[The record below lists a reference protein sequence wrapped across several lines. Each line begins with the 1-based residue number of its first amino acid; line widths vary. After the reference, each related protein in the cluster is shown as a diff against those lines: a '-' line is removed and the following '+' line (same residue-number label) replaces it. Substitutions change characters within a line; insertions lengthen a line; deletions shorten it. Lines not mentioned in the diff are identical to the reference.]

1 MSNRQQNTVPGK
13 TNSAIL
19 TEGPSRAA
27 ARAMLRGVG
36 FSKEDLHKPIIGIAN
51 TWTEI
56 GPCNFH
62 LRHIAEAVKQGI
74 REAGGTP
81 MEFNTVT
88 ISDGITMG
96 TEGMKA
102 SLISREV
109 IADSIELVT
118 RGNSFDGLVCIAGCD
133 KNMPAAI
140 MALARLD
147 IPGLMLYGGSIMP
160 GHLQIGPDGKPLAS
174 ASDPSSRPEPQ
185 SAQNPS
191 SRPEPQSALN
201 PSSQPEPQNP
211 LNPSSRPEAQSA
223 GAERPLYFAPAP
235 SQASHQIDIT
245 IQAVFEAIGSHAAG
259 KISDAQLEAVEANAC
274 PGPGACG
281 GQFTANT
288 MAMAGEFL
296 GISPIQ
302 LTGVPAM
309 DRAKHEASREAG
321 RCVMDLVR
329 KGTKPSQILTREA
342 LQNAI
347 TAVCASGG
355 STNAVLHLTAIAHE
369 LGIELTLEDYDRIS
383 ETTPFICDLTPGGQ
397 YVAKD
402 YQDAGGSRVLAKR
415 LLQRGQLHD
424 GLTVTGKTLH
434 EEAQRAE
441 ETPNQRVIREWSNPL
456 KPTGGLVILRGNLAP
471 EGCVVKVAGHERI
484 HHTGPA
490 RVFNSEDDAFHA
502 VEAGEIH
509 PNDILV
515 IRYEG
520 PRGGPGMREMLAVTA
535 AIKGIPELSETVALL
550 TDGRFSGATRG
561 LMAGHVAPEAQLGGP
576 IAAVREGDTITFDI
590 PNRQLTLNIPDE
602 EIAARLKKFQ
612 APEPRYKR
620 GVFAKYANSVS
631 SASQGAVTT

>member
-1 MSNRQQNTVPGK
+1 MSNNVSGK
-13 TNSAIL
+13 TNSNVL
-19 TEGPSRAA
+19 TDGPSRAA

-36 FSKEDLHKPIIGIAN
+36 FTKEDLSKPIIGIAN

-62 LRHIAEAVKQGI
+62 LRQVAEAVKQGI

-109 IADSIELVT
+109 IADSIELVSH
-118 RGNSFDGLVCIAGCD
+118 GNSFDGLVCIAGCD

-147 IPGLMLYGGSIMP
+147 IPGLMLYGGSILP
-160 GHLQIGPDGKPLAS
+160 GHLHIGPDGKPVEA
-174 ASDPSSRPEPQ
+174 PVSSRPDQSDAKGRASIDAPFEPVLQ
-185 SAQNPS
+185 DG
-191 SRPEPQSALN
+191 ELL
-201 PSSQPEPQNP
+201 QPGEKATGPVG
-211 LNPSSRPEAQSA
+211 SK
-223 GAERPLYFAPAP
+223 
-235 SQASHQIDIT
+235 QIDIT

-259 KISDAQLEAVEANAC
+259 RINDAQLEAVEANAC

-309 DRAKHEASREAG
+309 SKDKHEASREAG
-321 RCVMDLVR
+321 RCLMDLVR
-329 KGTKPSQILTREA
+329 KGIRPSQILTAEA
-342 LQNAI
+342 LENAI

-355 STNAVLHLTAIAHE
+355 STNAVLHLIAIAHE
-369 LGIELTLEDYDRIS
+369 LNLPLTMDDFDRIS
-383 ETTPFICDLTPGGQ
+383 EATPFICDLTPGGK
-397 YVAKD
+397 YVALD
-402 YQDAGGSRVLAKR
+402 YQAAGGSRVLAKR
-415 LLQRGQLHD
+415 LLERGQLHN

-434 EEAQRAE
+434 EEAQCAE
-441 ETPNQRVIREWSNPL
+441 ETPDQPVIRPWTNPL
-456 KPTGGLVILRGNLAP
+456 KSTGGLVILKGNLAP

-484 HHTGPA
+484 LHTGVA
-490 RVFNSEDDAFHA
+490 RVFESEDECFHA
-502 VEAGEIH
+502 VEAGKIS
-509 PNDILV
+509 PNDVLV

-520 PRGGPGMREMLAVTA
+520 PKGGPGMREMLAVTA
-535 AIKGIPELSETVALL
+535 AIKGIPELSETVALI

-590 PNRQLTLNIPDE
+590 PNRKLTLNVSAE
-602 EIAARLKKFQ
+602 EIALRLQSFTTPEARY
-612 APEPRYKR
+612 AR
-620 GVFAKYANSVS
+620 GVFAKYANSVG

>member
-1 MSNRQQNTVPGK
+1 MPTPGK
-13 TNSAIL
+13 THSTAL
-19 TEGPSRAA
+19 TEGPHRAA

-62 LRHIAEAVKQGI
+62 LRDIAEAVKEGI

-109 IADSIELVT
+109 IADSVELVT

-133 KNMPAAI
+133 KNMPGTI

-147 IPGLMLYGGSIMP
+147 IPGLMLYGGSIAP
-160 GHLQIGPDGKPLAS
+160 GHLQVDSTGKPVPP
-174 ASDPSSRPEPQ
+174 PSTENGQLRTE
-185 SAQNPS
+185 N
-191 SRPEPQSALN
+191 
-201 PSSQPEPQNP
+201 
-211 LNPSSRPEAQSA
+211 
-223 GAERPLYFAPAP
+223 
-235 SQASHQIDIT
+235 SHQIDVT
-245 IQAVFEAIGSHAAG
+245 IQQVFEAIGSHAAG
-259 KISDAQLEAVEANAC
+259 RITDAQLEAVEASAC

-309 DRAKHEASREAG
+309 SAEKHAASKQAG
-321 RCVMDLVR
+321 KLVMDLVR
-329 KGTKPSQILTREA
+329 SGLKPSQIITRESIED
-342 LQNAI
+342 AI
-347 TAVCASGG
+347 AAVAASGG
-355 STNAVLHLTAIAHE
+355 STNAVLHLIAIANE
-369 LGIELTLEDYDRIS
+369 LDIPLTVDDFDTIS
-383 ETTPFICDLTPGGQ
+383 ERTPFICDLQPGGKF
-397 YVAKD
+397 VAKD

-415 LLQRGQLHD
+415 LVDKNLLYGNTP
-424 GLTVTGKTLH
+424 TVTGKTLR
-434 EEAQRAE
+434 EEAAAAI
-441 ETPNQRVIREWSNPL
+441 ETPNQPVIRDWSNAL
-456 KPTGGLVILRGNLAP
+456 KQTGGLVILKGNLAP

-484 HHTGPA
+484 HHTGTA
-490 RVFNSEDDAFHA
+490 RVFDSEDACFHA
-502 VEAGEIH
+502 VEAGLIN
-509 PNDILV
+509 PDDVLV

-535 AIKGIPELSETVALL
+535 AIKGIPELSKTVALL
-550 TDGRFSGATRG
+550 TDGRFSGATHG
-561 LMAGHVAPEAQLGGP
+561 LMAGHVSPEAQLGGP
-576 IAAVREGDTITFDI
+576 IAAVHEGDTITFDI
-590 PNRQLTLNIPDE
+590 PNRKLTLNVPDE
-602 EIAARLKKFQ
+602 EIATRLKSIKPP
-612 APEPRYKR
+612 APRYKR
-620 GVFAKYANSVS
+620 GVFAKYTNSVS

>member
-1 MSNRQQNTVPGK
+1 MSEKLSPAK
-13 TNSAIL
+13 KNSVVL

-27 ARAMLRGVG
+27 ARSYLRGVG

-62 LRHIAEAVKQGI
+62 LRQVAEAVKQGI

-109 IADSIELVT
+109 IADSIELVA

-147 IPGLMLYGGSIMP
+147 IPGMMLYGGSIMP
-160 GHLQIGPDGKPLAS
+160 GKLPQADGSTK
-174 ASDPSSRPEPQ
+174 E
-185 SAQNPS
+185 
-191 SRPEPQSALN
+191 
-201 PSSQPEPQNP
+201 
-211 LNPSSRPEAQSA
+211 
-223 GAERPLYFAPAP
+223 
-235 SQASHQIDIT
+235 IT
-245 IQAVFEAIGSHAAG
+245 ILSVFEAIGSHAAG
-259 KISDAQLEAVEANAC
+259 KINDDQLEAVEAAAC

-309 DRAKHEASREAG
+309 SAEKAHASREAG
-321 RCVMDLVR
+321 KLMMKLAEA
-329 KGTKPSQILTREA
+329 GIKPSQILTKQSIED
-342 LQNAI
+342 AI
-347 TAVCASGG
+347 AAVAASGG
-355 STNAVLHLTAIAHE
+355 STNAVLHLIAIAHE
-369 LGIELTLEDYDRIS
+369 LKIPISMEDFDRIS
-383 ETTPFICDLTPGGQ
+383 ERTPHICDMSPGGK
-397 YVAKD
+397 YAAKD

-415 LLQRGQLHD
+415 LLD
-424 GLTVTGKTLH
+424 AGLIKGDTITVTGKTL
-434 EEAQRAE
+434 AE
-441 ETPNQRVIREWSNPL
+441 ESKDAVETPGQPVIYPVDKPL
-456 KPTGGLVILRGNLAP
+456 KKTGGLVILKGNLAP
-471 EGCVVKVAGHERI
+471 EGCVIKVAGHERI
-484 HHTGPA
+484 YHQGPA
-490 RVFNSEDDAFHA
+490 RVFNSEDLCFAA
-502 VEAGEIH
+502 VEAGEIK
-509 PNDILV
+509 PNDVCV

-520 PRGGPGMREMLAVTA
+520 PKGGPGMREMLAVTA

-576 IAAVREGDTITFDI
+576 IAAVREGDLITFDI
-590 PNRQLTLNIPDE
+590 PNRKLTLEISDE
-602 EIAARLKKFQ
+602 ELAARLKEFK

-631 SASQGAVTT
+631 SASVGAVTS

>member
-1 MSNRQQNTVPGK
+1 MSSTGK
-13 TNSAIL
+13 TNSIVL

-36 FSKEDLHKPIIGIAN
+36 FTKEDLHKPIIGIAN

-56 GPCNFH
+56 GPCNYH
-62 LRHIAEAVKQGI
+62 LRDIAEAVKQGV

-109 IADSIELVT
+109 IADSIELVA

-133 KNMPAAI
+133 KNMPGAI

-147 IPGLMLYGGSIMP
+147 IPGLMLYGGSIAP
-160 GHLQIGPDGKPLAS
+160 GHMHVGEDGKT
-174 ASDPSSRPEPQ
+174 PEPG
-185 SAQNPS
+185 SK
-191 SRPEPQSALN
+191 RE
-201 PSSQPEPQNP
+201 
-211 LNPSSRPEAQSA
+211 
-223 GAERPLYFAPAP
+223 
-235 SQASHQIDIT
+235 IDVT
-245 IQAVFEAIGSHAAG
+245 IQQVFEAIGAHAAG
-259 KISDAQLEAVEANAC
+259 KITDAQLEEAEATAC

-309 DRAKHEASREAG
+309 SAEKHAASKEAG
-321 RCVMDLVR
+321 KLVMELAR
-329 KGTKPSQILTREA
+329 AGMRPSQMMTRASLED
-342 LQNAI
+342 AI
-347 TAVCASGG
+347 AAVCASGG
-355 STNAVLHLTAIAHE
+355 STNAVLHLIAIAKE
-369 LGIELTLEDYDRIS
+369 LEIPLTVDDFDAIS
-383 ETTPFICDLTPGGQ
+383 EKTPFICDLQPGGK
-397 YVAKD
+397 YVARD
-402 YQDAGGSRVLAKR
+402 YQDAGGSRLLAAR
-415 LLQRGQLHD
+415 LVEKGLLH
-424 GLTVTGKTLH
+424 GNTPTVTGKTLR
-434 EEAQRAE
+434 EEAKAAVEMPGQ
-441 ETPNQRVIREWSNPL
+441 PVIRSWDAPL
-456 KPTGGLVILRGNLAP
+456 KATGGLVILKGNLAP
-471 EGCVVKVAGHERI
+471 EGCVVKVAGHERL
-484 HHTGPA
+484 HHTGTA
-490 RVFNSEDDAFHA
+490 RVFDSEDACFHA
-502 VEAGEIH
+502 VEAGKIS
-509 PNDILV
+509 PGDVCV

-535 AIKGIPELSETVALL
+535 AIKGIPELSDSVALL

-576 IAAVREGDTITFDI
+576 IAAVHEGDTITFDI
-590 PNRQLTLNIPDE
+590 PGRKLTLNVPE
-602 EIAARLKKFQ
+602 EEMAARLKAFV
-612 APEPRYKR
+612 APAARYKR

-631 SASQGAVTT
+631 GASQGAVTN

>member
-1 MSNRQQNTVPGK
+1 MSVPGK
-13 TNSAIL
+13 KNSVVL

-36 FSKEDLHKPIIGIAN
+36 FTKEDLHKPIIGIAN

-56 GPCNFH
+56 GPCNYH
-62 LRHIAEAVKQGI
+62 LRDVAEAVKEGV
-74 REAGGTP
+74 RAAGGTP

-102 SLISREV
+102 SLISREL
-109 IADSIELVT
+109 IADSIELVA
-118 RGNSFDGLVCIAGCD
+118 RGNAFDGLVCIAGCD
-133 KNMPAAI
+133 KNMPGAI

-147 IPGLMLYGGSIMP
+147 IPGLMLYGGSIAP
-160 GHLQIGPDGKPLAS
+160 GHLHVGEDGKPL
-174 ASDPSSRPEPQ
+174 PGNVPE
-185 SAQNPS
+185 STG
-191 SRPEPQSALN
+191 RE
-201 PSSQPEPQNP
+201 
-211 LNPSSRPEAQSA
+211 
-223 GAERPLYFAPAP
+223 
-235 SQASHQIDIT
+235 IDIT
-245 IQAVFEAIGSHAAG
+245 IQQVFEAIGAHAAG
-259 KISDAQLEAVEANAC
+259 KINDAQLEEVEASAC

-309 DRAKHEASREAG
+309 SKEKHAASREAG
-321 RCVMDLVR
+321 KLVMDLAR
-329 KGTKPSQILTREA
+329 AGLKPSQILTRES
-342 LQNAI
+342 LEDAI
-347 TAVCASGG
+347 AAVCASGG
-355 STNAVLHLTAIAHE
+355 STNAVLHLIAIAKE
-369 LGIELTLEDYDRIS
+369 RDIPLTVDDFDRIS
-383 ETTPFICDLTPGGQ
+383 EKTPFICDLQPGGK
-397 YVAKD
+397 YVARD
-402 YQDAGGSRVLAKR
+402 YQDAGGSRLLAKR
-415 LLQRGQLHD
+415 LLDKKLLH
-424 GLTVTGKTLH
+424 GNAPTVTGKTLR
-434 EEAQRAE
+434 EEAAAAQ
-441 ETPNQRVIREWSNPL
+441 ETPGQPVIRTWESPL

-484 HHTGPA
+484 HHTGTA
-490 RVFNSEDDAFHA
+490 RVFDSEDACFHA
-502 VEAGEIH
+502 VEAGKIN
-509 PNDILV
+509 PNDVLV

-576 IAAVREGDTITFDI
+576 IAAAREGDTITFDI
-590 PNRQLTLNIPDE
+590 PSRKLTLNISDE
-602 EIAARLKKFQ
+602 ELASRLKNFK

-631 SASQGAVTT
+631 GASEGAVTA

>member
-1 MSNRQQNTVPGK
+1 MSTIGK
-13 TNSAIL
+13 TNSIVL

-36 FSKEDLHKPIIGIAN
+36 FTRDDLRKPIIGIAN

-56 GPCNFH
+56 GPCNYH
-62 LRHIAEAVKQGI
+62 LRDIAAAVKEGI
-74 REAGGTP
+74 RAAGGTP

-109 IADSIELVT
+109 IADSIELVA
-118 RGNSFDGLVCIAGCD
+118 RGNNFDGLVCIAGCD

-147 IPGLMLYGGSIMP
+147 IPGLMLYGGSIAP
-160 GHLQIGPDGKPLAS
+160 GHMHVAADNKTPDPS
-174 ASDPSSRPEPQ
+174 ASKT
-185 SAQNPS
+185 
-191 SRPEPQSALN
+191 
-201 PSSQPEPQNP
+201 
-211 LNPSSRPEAQSA
+211 
-223 GAERPLYFAPAP
+223 
-235 SQASHQIDIT
+235 IDIT
-245 IQAVFEAIGSHAAG
+245 IQQVFEAIGAHAAG
-259 KISDAQLEAVEANAC
+259 RITDAQLEEAEATAC

-309 DRAKHEASREAG
+309 DPAKHQASRAAG
-321 RCVMDLVR
+321 RMVMDLAR
-329 KGTKPSQILTREA
+329 SGLTPRQILTRKSLE
-342 LQNAI
+342 NAI
-347 TAVCASGG
+347 AAVCASGG
-355 STNAVLHLTAIAHE
+355 STNAVLHLIAIAKE
-369 LGIELTLEDYDRIS
+369 LDIPLTVDDFDDIS
-383 ETTPFICDLTPGGQ
+383 EHTPFICDLQPGGKF
-397 YVAKD
+397 VASD
-402 YQDAGGSRVLAKR
+402 YQHAGGSRVLAHR
-415 LLQRGQLHD
+415 LKERNQLHNTP
-424 GLTVTGKTLH
+424 TVSGKTLH
-434 EEAQRAE
+434 EEAAAAV
-441 ETPNQRVIREWSNPL
+441 ETPGQQIIRPWSDPL

-484 HHTGPA
+484 HHSGIA
-490 RVFNSEDDAFHA
+490 RVFDSEDACFHA
-502 VEAGEIH
+502 IEAGKIN
-509 PNDILV
+509 PNDVLV

-561 LMAGHVAPEAQLGGP
+561 LMAGHVSPEAQLAGP
-576 IAAVREGDTITFDI
+576 IAAVHEGDTITFDI
-590 PNRQLTLNIPDE
+590 PNRTLTLNVPDT
-602 EIAARLKKFQ
+602 EITKRLSTFT
-612 APEPRYKR
+612 PPPPRYKR
-620 GVFAKYANSVS
+620 GVFHKYANSVS
-631 SASQGAVTT
+631 SASEGAVTT